1 MIRAFRS
8 ELLKLRRLGML
19 LGGLGAM
26 VGFSLLAVI
35 LTVAR
40 ADSNGR
46 GSVSIAALSQPDGF
60 ASILQ
65 RGSDFLGIFALGVV
79 AVATAQEYSS
89 GALRNLLV
97 RQPHRVRLIA
107 GKTLASVAYVVVS
120 VLIASLIAL
129 LAAELI
135 MPARHVDTSAW
146 LGAGLGITAST
157 VGNLMLAA
165 AGFGVFG
172 ALLALIVRASA
183 PAVIIGVAWTVV
195 VENLLA
201 RAWPN
206 VGHWLPGQQLS
217 AIVAGGND
225 ISGYTW
231 ALGLGMAFVA
241 AAAVAGSALFR
252 RRDVA
257 V

>member
-8 ELLKLRRLGML
+8 ELLKLRRPGML
-19 LGGLGAM
+19 LGGVAAM
-26 VGFSLLAVI
+26 VGFSILAVV

-40 ADSNGR
+40 ADSSGR

-65 RGSDFLGIFALGVV
+65 RGADFLGVFALGVV
-79 AVATAQEYSS
+79 AVATAQEFST

-97 RQPHRVRLIA
+97 RQPGRVRLIA
-107 GKTLASVAYVVVS
+107 GKTLCNVLYVVLS
-120 VLIASLIAL
+120 VLLASLVAL
-129 LAAELI
+129 LVAEVI
-135 MPARHVDTSAW
+135 APSRGITASGW
-146 LGAGLGITAST
+146 LGAGLGSTAST
-157 VGNLMLAA
+157 IGNLMLAA
-165 AGFGVFG
+165 AGYAIFG

-183 PAVIIGVAWTVV
+183 PAVIIGVAWILVI
-195 VENLLA
+195 ENLIT

-206 VGHWLPGQQLS
+206 VGHWLPGQQLT
-217 AIVAGGND
+217 AVVAGGND
-225 ISGYTW
+225 ISGYAW

-241 AAAVAGSALFR
+241 AAAVAGSTLFR

>member
-8 ELLKLRRLGML
+8 ELLKLRRPGML
-19 LGGLGAM
+19 LGGLGGM
-26 VGFSLLAVI
+26 VGFGLVAVI
-35 LTVAR
+35 LTMAR
-40 ADSNGR
+40 ASSGR
-46 GSVSIAALSQPDGF
+46 GEVSIGALSQPDGF
-60 ASILQ
+60 AAILQ

-97 RQPHRVRLIA
+97 RQPHRLRLLA
-107 GKTLASVAYVVVS
+107 GKTVANVLYVVVS
-120 VLIASLIAL
+120 VLVSSLIAL

-135 MPARHVDTSAW
+135 APARGITTSAW
-146 LGAGLGITAST
+146 LGAGLGTTAST
-157 VGNLMLAA
+157 IGNVMLAA

-172 ALLALIVRASA
+172 ALLAIVLRA
-183 PAVIIGVAWTVV
+183 PAPATIVGVAWILPI
-195 VENLLA
+195 ENLLS

-206 VGHWLPGQQLS
+206 VGHWLPGQQLV
-217 AIVAGGND
+217 AVVAGGND
-225 ISGYTW
+225 ISGYGW
-231 ALGLGMAFVA
+231 AIGLGLAFVA
-241 AAAVAGSALFR
+241 AAAVAGGAMFR